1 MMKLNVD
8 TLNTFLILLS
18 LVVAY
23 ILPFELFLISYA
35 ILGPLHY
42 ITEINWIKNKSY
54 FVNEKYW
61 LTLCIILTV
70 IVVVPALFGLN
81 FIEDNLPESWVTSI
95 DYVRPYTNMAIFLCL
110 VGAFIALLI
119 KNKRLQL
126 VLFLVFGIV
135 SYFLIDISVFNL
147 IVGILLP
154 TLIHVY
160 IFTLLFMWY
169 GVLKKESKVGGFNVI
184 LLLLVPLIIYLL
196 PSQENWKIISDYVK
210 NTYVESRFY
219 LLNVYVSKTMGFSDG
234 SNFNFAD
241 VITSKIQLFISFAY
255 TYHYLN
261 WFSKTTVIGWHKTI
275 NKQKLIILLSIWI
288 TSVVLYAYDFKL
300 GLILLL
306 FLSFMHVFL
315 EFPINVI
322 SIKEIIKH
330 YSNKL
335 TG

>member
-1 MMKLNVD
+1 MKLNVD

-61 LTLCIILTV
+61 LTLCLILTF

-119 KNKRLQL
+119 KNKRIQL
-126 VLFLVFGIV
+126 VLFLVFGIL

-169 GVLKKESKVGGFNVI
+169 GVLKKESGIGGFNVV
-184 LLLLVPLIIYLL
+184 LLLLVPLIIYFL

-219 LLNVYVSKTMGFSDG
+219 LLNVYVSKTIGLSDG
-234 SNFNFAD
+234 SNFNFTD

-275 NKQKLIILLSIWI
+275 NKQKLVILLFIWI

-322 SIKEIIKH
+322 SIKEIVKH
-330 YSNKL
+330 YSKKL